1 MKHHRIKDACRVG
14 DWNERLV
21 AYANSVNG
29 APFQW
34 GVTDC
39 ACLVRYS
46 LRAMY
51 GRDVLRGMGTYR
63 SSASAL
69 RVGCQVGPVGAYL
82 RDKGFQAVE
91 LAFAQSGDI
100 AVFRGRDE
108 RGYPQ
113 MGVVVSGK
121 LMVSDPDTDVMLHR
135 LPIGAWP
142 KGTKLWR
149 APQ

>member
-1 MKHHRIKDACRVG
+1 MKNHHTKDARRVG

-39 ACLVRYS
+39 ASLVRYA

-51 GRDVLRGMGTYR
+51 GRDLLRGMGSYR
-63 SSASAL
+63 SSPSAL
-69 RVGCQVGPVGAYL
+69 RVGRQVGPVGAYL
-82 RDKGFQAVE
+82 RDRGFQAVG
-91 LAFAQSGDI
+91 LAFAQSGDTV
-100 AVFRGRDE
+100 VFRGLD
-108 RGYPQ
+108 RGHPQ
-113 MGVVVSGK
+113 LGVVVSGR
-121 LMVSDPDTDVMLHR
+121 LLVSDPDTDVVLHR